1 MWNKTVFGKLDK
13 EIKDK
18 QLELQHLQNTIHTV
32 EDVKK
37 ERDLRI
43 DLENLMEREEL
54 MWAQKARSNW
64 IIQGDRNAKFFQTV
78 VKQRRARNRILQLK
92 TENGNLTE
100 DLNEIESMLVTYF
113 KG

>member
-1 MWNKTVFGKLDK
+1 MWNKTVFGKLEK

-43 DLENLMEREEL
+43 DLENLMEREEI

-64 IIQGDRNAKFFQTV
+64 IIQGDRNTKFFQTV

-100 DLNEIESMLVTYF
+100 D
-113 KG
+113 

>member
-64 IIQGDRNAKFFQTV
+64 IIKGDRNTKFFQTV

-100 DLNEIESMLVTYF
+100 D
-113 KG
+113 

>member
-1 MWNKTVFGKLDK
+1 M
-13 EIKDK
+13 
-18 QLELQHLQNTIHTV
+18 

-64 IIQGDRNAKFFQTV
+64 IIQGDRNTKFFQTV

>member
-64 IIQGDRNAKFFQTV
+64 IIQGDRNTKFFQTV

-100 DLNEIESMLVTYF
+100 DLNEIESMLITYF